1 MSQKSSAGDLDIK
14 SQQENLLIDV
24 GEATTRQWLKVFLVL
39 KAKSILISK
48 TNKTAIKACAVDE
61 RDVESQQLAR
71 LYTGSIKNLHFLYS
85 ASEALRGSIQKIKKA
100 LRGFVSTANNPVM
113 ETQLDST
120 ELLDTGKPELIS
132 ELHLDCG
139 YNNHEAAD
147 VVLQTENIARMMMQ
161 KDLTTLQDFG
171 GVPGIAEALNSDVA
185 NGIPGHEEDLHCRRT
200 ALKPELEIHNRN
212 FIHFLRKSC
221 NSSTIFLLLL
231 FAILSFAF
239 GIMEKGLRTGWYE
252 GALTLGA
259 VILIVIVQSI
269 CEFRKE
275 SSRHL
280 SRNLPWQN
288 GEMEVHVLR
297 GGCCQN
303 ICISDVLSGDIVLL
317 EKGDRVPADG
327 LLIPSESLEVNDT
340 ADPTADPIINDQNPF
355 LFYDSRVIDGTGK
368 MLVTSVGAD
377 TKFGNLLSRAPLS
390 KETKVEDQLHKL
402 STSIQ
407 IIGTVI
413 SIIIIA
419 VLFLRFELK
428 KNNDKLGLPDLEGK
442 SHPLKGLN
450 EAIKKV
456 FLRSRGMLNTLTSS
470 FTLLLVGIA
479 EGLPLAITIAITC
492 WNKRMLGDKAFA
504 QEPLI
509 AVTMASVTIICTDK
523 TGGLTLN
530 PQEVERCWIGEEV
543 ISQDSKISIRVLD
556 AFYDGIG
563 ISSLLPE
570 NSRTSMDNS
579 ILSWAA
585 EQLGFNMDIWKQRHS
600 IIKFK
605 QPTLNENI
613 VAALIAKTG
622 GNGPM
627 YLHFRGHATTILNMC
642 SQFYNIEGI
651 TRPMDRSEKINFEG
665 RIEQMLSKG
674 FESIAF
680 ACMQVDDSRFDE
692 GNLTMLGLL
701 GLKRTGWEDT
711 REVIEECREA
721 GIKVSLVSSEE
732 VSTLKNIAT
741 AYGVIQPDSEA
752 LVITGEEFRN
762 SSDDEKMNMATR
774 FSVMGNSLP
783 KDQLLLLKCLKNQGH
798 KVAVVGNR
806 TNDIPMLKAADVGL
820 TLSTRSTDIAR
831 KSTDIVI
838 TEGNFTSIL
847 ATIKCGRCIYSNMRK
862 YIQFQLT
869 MALAGSL
876 IPLITNASHGNSP
889 ITTIQLQWAISVL
902 TPLGGLA
909 LLMEPP
915 YEMLMKK
922 FTPGQDGRLITK
934 AMWVNIFIQ
943 TAYQASLFA
952 TIQSKGPTML
962 RLNEKSIRTL
972 IFNSFFLCQI
982 FNKFNAR
989 EPENKNIFRGV
1000 HRSKWFWVCIGA
1012 ALLLQVAFLEIA
1024 HIIAGDSRLT
1034 CAEWGMCL
1042 LPGIISWC
1050 IDLAGKCIFLMIKS
1064 QVTKP
1069 LGSVFRDNRNLILA
1083 DPEPAGDL
1091 ELPLIQEV
1099 EGPTY
1104 QS

>member
-14 SQQENLLIDV
+14 SQQENLLIDA
-24 GEATTRQWLKVFLVL
+24 GEAITRQWLKVFLVL

-48 TNKTAIKACAVDE
+48 TNKTAIKA
-61 RDVESQQLAR
+61 S
-71 LYTGSIKNLHFLYS
+71 
-85 ASEALRGSIQKIKKA
+85 
-100 LRGFVSTANNPVM
+100 
-113 ETQLDST
+113 
-120 ELLDTGKPELIS
+120 
-132 ELHLDCG
+132 
-139 YNNHEAAD
+139 AD
-147 VVLQTENIARMMMQ
+147 VVLQTENIARMMME

-288 GEMEVHVLR
+288 GETEVHVLR
-297 GGCCQN
+297 GGFCQN

-428 KNNDKLGLPDLEGK
+428 KNNDKSGLPDFKGK

-543 ISQDSKISIRVLD
+543 ISQDSKISIHVLD

-600 IIKFK
+600 IIK
-605 QPTLNENI
+605 
-613 VAALIAKTG
+613 
-622 GNGPM
+622 
-627 YLHFRGHATTILNMC
+627 GHATTILNMC

-783 KDQLLLLKCLKNQGH
+783 KDRLLLLKCLKNQGH

-915 YEMLMKK
+915 CEMLMKK

-989 EPENKNIFRGV
+989 EPKNKNIFRGV

-1050 IDLAGKCIFLMIKS
+1050 IDLAGK
-1064 QVTKP
+1064 T
-1069 LGSVFRDNRNLILA
+1069 
-1083 DPEPAGDL
+1083 AGDL
-1091 ELPLIQEV
+1091 SFHSFRKLKAQHIRVNILSARDGRTE
-1099 EGPTY
+1099 
-1104 QS
+1104 